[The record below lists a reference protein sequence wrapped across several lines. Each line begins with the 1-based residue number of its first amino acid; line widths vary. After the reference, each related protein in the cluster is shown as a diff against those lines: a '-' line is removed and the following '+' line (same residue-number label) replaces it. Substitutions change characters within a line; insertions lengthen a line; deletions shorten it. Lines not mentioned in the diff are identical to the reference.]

1 MTDLP
6 FGCIDYSLFHG
17 PFAII
22 NNGVKVGEGVPTPG
36 HIDRVYTGI
45 SDLRNGWAKW
55 KGRTGNM
62 EPAAV
67 RVGDQF
73 YIMPLSVALLYATG
87 LVIAPMADGVYVA
100 SDTDLAPEL
109 MVKCG
114 SVDDAVGYIGKVAE
128 DSERI
133 GKSRWGDYLER
144 TTLDGGFAECE
155 FCGKIGWSD
164 IEAIEELDFC
174 PECQDENGQSACG
187 SVCGKCLE
195 NPTLFRPDEHYG
207 YVYIG
212 GNTSPEKKVEREE
225 WLI

>member
-6 FGCIDYSLFHG
+6 FGCIDYSLFPG
-17 PFAII
+17 PYSII
-22 NNGVKVGEGVPTPG
+22 RNGVKIGEGVPTPG

-45 SDLRNGWAKW
+45 SDMRNGWAKW
-55 KGRTGNM
+55 KGRSGNM

-67 RVGDQF
+67 RIGDQF
-73 YIMPLSVALLYATG
+73 YIMPLSVALLYTTG

-100 SDTDLAPEL
+100 SDTDLDPEL

-114 SVDDAVGYIGKVAE
+114 SVNDAVGYIREVAE
-128 DSERI
+128 DSGGITSKRDCEHTI
-133 GKSRWGDYLER
+133 LK
-144 TTLDGGFAECE
+144 GGFAKCE
-155 FCGKIGWSD
+155 LCGKIGWSD
-164 IEAIEELDFC
+164 IEAN
-174 PECQDENGQSACG
+174 DEHGLGPACEDGESACG

-195 NPTLFRPDEHYG
+195 NPSLFRPDKHYG

-212 GNTSPEKKVEREE
+212 GTTSPEKKDEREE